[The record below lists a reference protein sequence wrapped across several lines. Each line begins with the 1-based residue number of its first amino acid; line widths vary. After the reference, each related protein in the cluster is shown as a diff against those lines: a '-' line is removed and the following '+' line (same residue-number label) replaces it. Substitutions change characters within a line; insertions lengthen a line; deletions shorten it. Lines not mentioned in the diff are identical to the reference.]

1 MKTFITFL
9 ILIAVSFGSTDAWAA
24 KCKYKWETTNY
35 RTGEKLLWTTWIMN
49 RAFYT
54 PDKPYGFVAG
64 VSEGD
69 RKYLSVQ
76 IRSPEIRLNHR
87 PSKAEIDAAMVIP
100 EGAKLYVLLGDV
112 TIYDLFA
119 ERHIVGDTSFTAN
132 ANNNYL
138 LNSLAIIRFELD
150 AAAIAALNGQRAT
163 DLRLHTPGRNYDISF
178 GKKPS
183 DKIQK
188 SLACVI

>member
-1 MKTFITFL
+1 MKKLITL
-9 ILIAVSFGSTDAWAA
+9 LVLIAASLVSTDAWAA

-35 RTGEKLLWTTWIMN
+35 RTGEKVLWTNWIMN

-54 PDKPYGFVAG
+54 VGNIYGFVAG

-69 RKYLSVQ
+69 KKYLSLQ
-76 IRSPEIRLNHR
+76 IRSPAGRLNHR

-100 EGAKLYVLLGDV
+100 EGAKLSVLLGDG

-119 ERHIVGDTSFTAN
+119 ERHIVGDTKFIAHAHDS
-132 ANNNYL
+132 YS

-150 AAAIAALNGQRAT
+150 PAALAALNGQKAT
-163 DLRLHTPGRNYDISF
+163 DLRLHTPNRNYDISF

-188 SLACVI
+188 SLACVL

>member
-1 MKTFITFL
+1 MKTFITL
-9 ILIAVSFGSTDAWAA
+9 LVLIAASLGSTDAWAA

-35 RTGEKLLWTTWIMN
+35 RTGEKVLWTNWIMN

-54 PDKPYGFVAG
+54 VGTTYGFVGG

-69 RKYLSVQ
+69 KKYLSLQLRAPGV
-76 IRSPEIRLNHR
+76 RLNHR

-100 EGAKLYVLLGDV
+100 EGAKLSVLLGDG

-119 ERHIVGDTSFTAN
+119 ERLIVGDTSFTAH
-132 ANNNYL
+132 ANDNYSL
-138 LNSLAIIRFELD
+138 ASLAIIRFELD
-150 AAAIAALNGQRAT
+150 AAAIAALNGQKAT

-188 SLACVI
+188 SLACVL

>member
-1 MKTFITFL
+1 MKIIITL
-9 ILIAVSFGSTDAWAA
+9 LVLIAASIGSADAWAA

-35 RTGEKLLWTTWIMN
+35 RTGEKVLWTRWIMN

-54 PDKPYGFVAG
+54 QGKPYGLVAG

-69 RKYLSVQ
+69 KKYLSLQ
-76 IRSPEIRLNHR
+76 LRSPEVRLNHR

-100 EGAKLYVLLGDV
+100 EGAKLSVLLGDG

-119 ERHIVGDTSFTAN
+119 ERHIVGDTSFEAR
-132 ANNNYL
+132 ADGNYSL
-138 LNSLAIIRFELD
+138 VSLAIIRFELD
-150 AAAIAALNGQRAT
+150 AAALAALNGQKAT

-188 SLACVI
+188 SLACIL